1 MNKLDNIKNFNPDNY
16 ESDDDDYDDYET
28 DSEIS
33 SSDLEY
39 DILTSYEINSK
50 NCQTIINQN
59 NRLKNKIKKYLYK
72 NLKEN
77 TYLKEKINIL
87 LDRNYKLIKLNNCI
101 INKYESNMTMYK
113 IIGSF
118 FTSTILGVCYYYW
131 KNIK

>member
-1 MNKLDNIKNFNPDNY
+1 MNTLDNIKNFNPDNY
-16 ESDDDDYDDYET
+16 ESDDEYDT

-50 NCQTIINQN
+50 NCQTIVNQN
-59 NRLKNKIKKYLYK
+59 NRLKNKIRKYLHK

-77 TYLKEKINIL
+77 MYLKEKINIL
-87 LDRNYKLIKLNNCI
+87 LDRNYKLINLNNFI
-101 INKYESNMTMYK
+101 INNYKPNTMMYK

-131 KNIK
+131 KNVK

>member
-1 MNKLDNIKNFNPDNY
+1 MFQKKIIFILISLLLYQTPLQSK
-16 ESDDDDYDDYET
+16 
-28 DSEIS
+28 S
-33 SSDLEY
+33 SSFN
-39 DILTSYEINSK
+39 EINSK

-118 FTSTILGVCYYYW
+118 FTSTIFGVCYYYW